1 MASMSRQGGGRG
13 SNGGGVARGASFAAA
28 KGFILIALAVIIGIV
43 LLNVYDDGGVSEPG
57 AESPAPTTEAPDGT
71 SGGESTTT
79 TTAAGPPRARQE
91 LSIVVLNGGAPAGS
105 AGDMSDALKQVGY
118 TNQLRPSDWNGRDE
132 PGNAV
137 LCREGL
143 DREAA
148 TLASAVG
155 GEARVEAF
163 PDPAP
168 PSSEG
173 ADCVV
178 VVGPAP
184 S

>member
-1 MASMSRQGGGRG
+1 MAPMSRQGGGRG
-13 SNGGGVARGASFAAA
+13 SNGGVARGASFAAA

-43 LLNVYDDGGVSEPG
+43 LLNVYDDGGVSEPE
-57 AESPAPTTEAPDGT
+57 AESTAPTTEAPDDT

-79 TTAAGPPRARQE
+79 TTTAGPPRAPQE
-91 LSIVVLNGGAPAGS
+91 LSVVVLNGGAPAGS
-105 AGDMSDALKQVGY
+105 AGDMSDALKQAGY
-118 TNQLRPSDWNGRDE
+118 TNQLQPSDWTGRNE

-143 DREAA
+143 DQEAA
-148 TLASAVG
+148 TLAQAVG
-155 GEARVEAF
+155 GEARVEEF

-178 VVGPAP
+178 AVGPAP